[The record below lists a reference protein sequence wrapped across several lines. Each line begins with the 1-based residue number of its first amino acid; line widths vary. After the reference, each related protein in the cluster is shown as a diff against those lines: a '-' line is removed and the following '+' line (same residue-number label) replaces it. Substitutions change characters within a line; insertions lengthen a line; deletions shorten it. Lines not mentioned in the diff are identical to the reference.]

1 MEEKNSA
8 VELNNK
14 LRQELAVPHWI
25 FLLIMQTVNNSVTL
39 DFMLH
44 SPFIFLARQSYAI
57 ALLIA
62 FAFLYISLSDYILVS
77 FVTYVLQALSFLYIP
92 SLSLVL
98 FLVPFA
104 FHDSIKCRTTCAG
117 SHDPSIHLY
126 KVYFYLNIIPS

>member
-14 LRQELAVPHWI
+14 LRQELVSASLDF

-39 DFMLH
+39 DFRLQ

-62 FAFLYISLSDYILVS
+62 FAFLYIPLLDCILVS
-77 FVTYVLQALSFLYIP
+77 FVTYVLHSLILFISSIPFSP
-92 SLSLVL
+92 SLFSS
-98 FLVPFA
+98 FYFSW
-104 FHDSIKCRTTCAG
+104 FHQVQNYMCRFT
-117 SHDPSIHLY
+117 
-126 KVYFYLNIIPS
+126 